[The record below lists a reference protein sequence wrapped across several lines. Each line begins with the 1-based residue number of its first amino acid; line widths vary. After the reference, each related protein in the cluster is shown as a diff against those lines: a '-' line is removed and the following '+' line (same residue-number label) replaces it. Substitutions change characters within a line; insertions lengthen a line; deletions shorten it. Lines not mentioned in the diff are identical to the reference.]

1 MKNAEVKKTV
11 AAAGKEVKPAE
22 KPAAKAAEPA
32 KKAEPAPAAKTAAV
46 KAVEPAKKAE
56 EPAKKTRGRKP
67 GSKNKTAPKTKL
79 VFQYYGQEF
88 DPETITKKVQKAAAK
103 KADKIKKLD
112 VYVNIEE
119 NAVYY
124 VVDGNAS
131 DDYRIQL

>member
-46 KAVEPAKKAE
+46 KAE

-103 KADKIKKLD
+103 KANKIKKLD